1 MLRHCMGS
9 GGEILQSMKKGAGA
23 GGHSLS
29 GQNMPLGGV
38 HAWCSMAKSEAAG
51 KKVELAGSRSK

>member
-1 MLRHCMGS
+1 MGS
-9 GGEILQSMKKGAGA
+9 GGEILQSTKKGAGA

-29 GQNMPLGGV
+29 GQNMPPVGK

-51 KKVELAGSRSK
+51 KKIELAGSQSK